1 MMTNEL
7 SKAHSELNEKQGL
20 ITALQRDLESRS
32 ELDFVDDE
40 HQLSHL
46 HELEN
51 EISDKGAFITELQ
64 EKLRET
70 QDRFD
75 LLTADNEKL
84 KQKYLSAKRD
94 FQRRKSSARSRK

>member
-1 MMTNEL
+1 MTSQL
-7 SKAHSELNEKQGL
+7 SKAYSELNEKQGQ
-20 ITALQRDLESRS
+20 IVALQRDLESRS

-40 HQLSHL
+40 HQISRL

-51 EISDKGAFITELQ
+51 EITDKGSFISELQ

-84 KQKYLSAKRD
+84 KQKYLSAKRE
-94 FQRRKSSARSRK
+94 FQRRKSSGRFRR